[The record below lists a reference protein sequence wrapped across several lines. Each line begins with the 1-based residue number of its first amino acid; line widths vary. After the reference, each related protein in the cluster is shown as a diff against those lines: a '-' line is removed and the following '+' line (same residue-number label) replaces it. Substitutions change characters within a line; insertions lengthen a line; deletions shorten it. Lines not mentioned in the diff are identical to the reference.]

1 MDVTINTIKDIIKK
15 EDLNVDVEGM
25 EAEVPLKEYGIDSLD
40 MYSILLKLEVTFEIK
55 IPDEDVDKLDN
66 LKNIMNYIKEE
77 SWSLGLRL

>member
-1 MDVTINTIKDIIKK
+1 M
-15 EDLNVDVEGM
+15 
-25 EAEVPLKEYGIDSLD
+25 PLKEYGIDSLD

-77 SWSLGLRL
+77 S

>member
-15 EDLNVDVEGM
+15 EDLNVDVERM

-77 SWSLGLRL
+77 S

>member
-77 SWSLGLRL
+77 S